1 MNYLKCHISYLLVG
15 FLAVVSSGVNEGR
28 CQSRED
34 AESAI
39 RFVPKETS
47 FVVVF
52 RPRQLLDS
60 GGYRQHAGKNPNLN
74 QLINRMTREWFQFGL
89 AEFRDIGYVVQI
101 QSRV

>member
-1 MNYLKCHISYLLVG
+1 MNCLTFRLRCLLIALLTVIS
-15 FLAVVSSGVNEGR
+15 SDVNEGA

-34 AESAI
+34 AESVI

-52 RPRQLLDS
+52 RPRQLLYS

-89 AEFRDIGYVVQI
+89 AEFRDIEYVVQI